1 MLDGEIRFAEVL
13 YYTQLA
19 VNTNDDSDLEED
31 EWQFSNVAVVNMY
44 STPDKA
50 LLKLSSQTLASCM
63 HLDEIRVINVKDVI
77 SVIAMIPHKP
87 TLPSGVMEDRFFM
100 MERPG
105 LDISNLGVPY
115 SGFAA
120 ENDDD
125 DEDVGPG
132 VE

>member
-1 MLDGEIRFAEVL
+1 
-13 YYTQLA
+13 
-19 VNTNDDSDLEED
+19 
-31 EWQFSNVAVVNMY
+31 MY

-50 LLKLSSQTLASCM
+50 LLKLSSQTLTSCTL
-63 HLDEIRVINVKDVI
+63 LDEVRAINAKDVI
-77 SVIAMIPHKP
+77 SVIAMIPHTP

-100 MERPG
+100 VERPG

-125 DEDVGPG
+125 NEDGGPG